1 MTYAPR
7 PLQELYNQVKNM
19 RQYIKP
25 EISVDALEEYS
36 LMAASVKTED
46 VTTPGGSGVVGP
58 GQGGDNEG
66 AGSKDGFPWSDDFDF
81 HMD

>member
-7 PLQELYNQVKNM
+7 PLQKLCNQVKNM

-25 EISVDALEEYS
+25 EITVEELESYNI
-36 LMAASVKTED
+36 MAATVETED
-46 VTTPGGSGVVGP
+46 TTGGGTQGP
-58 GQGGDNEG
+58 DLGGDNEG

>member
-1 MTYAPR
+1 
-7 PLQELYNQVKNM
+7 M

>member
-1 MTYAPR
+1 
-7 PLQELYNQVKNM
+7 M

-25 EISVDALEEYS
+25 ELSVEVLEEYS

-58 GQGGDNEG
+58 DRSETDNDD
-66 AGSKDGFPWSDDFDF
+66 AGSKGGFPWSDDFDF
-81 HMD
+81 HMDWVVLGIIRIY

>member
-1 MTYAPR
+1 
-7 PLQELYNQVKNM
+7 
-19 RQYIKP
+19 
-25 EISVDALEEYS
+25 
-36 LMAASVKTED
+36 MAASVKTED